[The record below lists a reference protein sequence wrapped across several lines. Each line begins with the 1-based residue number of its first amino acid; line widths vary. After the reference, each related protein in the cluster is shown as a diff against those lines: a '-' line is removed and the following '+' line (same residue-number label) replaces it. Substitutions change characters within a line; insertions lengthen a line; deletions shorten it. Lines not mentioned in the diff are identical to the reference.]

1 MTELLLAALCLA
13 CGIAWAE
20 LREWLPLLARKV
32 IAQAVAALPRETQER
47 MHEELAAEVAIIPGK
62 LSPFVFACSVWWGF
76 WRTALI
82 ARADTSAS
90 RYALRMTD
98 VVLSSLLVVWVA
110 PMLALTLFAT
120 AIGSGVLGLRRTPC
134 VGRNNV
140 PFILF
145 RFHTRNPRTG
155 AETLCGRY
163 VRRYA
168 LDWLPALFNV
178 VRGEMSLVGPPP
190 SGPRPA
196 TCRLLGFK
204 PGLAWFRT
212 GSWEDI
218 DEFGKSAFKTLQTY
232 FRVLYAEVCGN
243 LFRPPN

>member
-98 VVLSSLLVVWVA
+98 VVLSSLLVVWGA
-110 PMLALTLFAT
+110 PRLALPLFA
-120 AIGSGVLGLRRTPC
+120 P
-134 VGRNNV
+134 
-140 PFILF
+140 
-145 RFHTRNPRTG
+145 
-155 AETLCGRY
+155 
-163 VRRYA
+163 
-168 LDWLPALFNV
+168 
-178 VRGEMSLVGPPP
+178 
-190 SGPRPA
+190 
-196 TCRLLGFK
+196 K
-204 PGLAWFRT
+204 
-212 GSWEDI
+212 
-218 DEFGKSAFKTLQTY
+218 
-232 FRVLYAEVCGN
+232 
-243 LFRPPN
+243 